1 MIAPAFAYARPT
13 SLAEALDALRE
24 AGAQG
29 RALAGGQSLLPLL
42 KMRLTAPSMLVDLSR
57 VPELHGITETADA
70 VRVGAMT
77 THAEMLRS
85 DVIRR
90 AVPLAVQTAGR
101 IADPQVR
108 NRGTLG
114 GSLAHADPAA
124 DWPAAVL
131 AADAVLEIAGPSGRR
146 DVAAADFFRGP
157 FETALAPGEILVAV
171 RWPKTDRSRS
181 WYAKFAHPA
190 SGFAVVGVAAA
201 FALDGDRALN
211 VRIAV
216 TGAGPRPFRARETES
231 ALEGQTLTD
240 SAVRAAAQHAASG
253 IEIVGDL
260 FASAEWRRQLV
271 SVMTARAVVAA
282 RG

>member
-13 SLAEALDALRE
+13 SLAEALDALRQ
-24 AGAQG
+24 AGPDG

-42 KMRLTAPSMLVDLSR
+42 KMRLAAPAVVIDLSR
-57 VPELHGITETADA
+57 VPDLHGITETADA
-70 VRVGAMT
+70 VRVGALE
-77 THAEMLRS
+77 THAALARS
-85 DVIRR
+85 EVVRR
-90 AVPLAVQTAGR
+90 AVPLAAETARR

-131 AADAVLEIAGPSGRR
+131 AADAVIEIAGPGGSRE
-146 DVAAADFFRGP
+146 VAAADFFRGP

-171 RWPKTDRSRS
+171 RWPKTGRTRCA
-181 WYAKFAHPA
+181 YAKFPHPA

-201 FALDGDRALN
+201 FAPDGDRARD

-216 TGAGPRPFRARETES
+216 TGAASRVFRARETES
-231 ALEGQTLTD
+231 ALEGQALTD
-240 SAVRAAAQHAASG
+240 AAVRAAAQHAASG
-253 IEIVGDL
+253 VEIVGDV
-260 FASAEWRRQLV
+260 FASPEWRRHLV
-271 SVMTARAVVAA
+271 SVMTARAVLAA